1 MGPEAQ
7 REFLVVSVEVAVG
20 KPDIPKS
27 IQRFQLVIDEA
38 KDRIYLPVSQGTWL
52 MPSHLLLITQS
63 MVGYDNSLKKASSDM
78 KLGVNKSLNLEMKSV
93 GVRHMNG
100 GSSKINRPTSHPSNE
115 TKKTSNEV

>member
-38 KDRIYLPVSQGTWL
+38 KDRIYLTVSLGTWL

-63 MVGYDNSLKKASSDM
+63 MAGYDNSLKKASSNM